1 MSTDGI
7 QHIGDDQTIFG
18 LPKHM
23 EAVAGD
29 GENTYWE
36 IVPGKDACFA
46 CRMMSGRRFD
56 EKPSP
61 VHPNCT
67 CEIRR
72 VVTKIVKI
80 DQILQGFED
89 RRTERF
95 GAGQIIILRITNLG
109 PFIAGV
115 RILLD
120 QMEWHTT
127 PHLHPG
133 GSHVF
138 HFSKF
143 GEPPVTWE
151 ISLIKLGGDNSSF
164 LYSIRG

>member
-1 MSTDGI
+1 MSENGNR
-7 QHIGDDQTIFG
+7 HIGDDQLING

-23 EAVAGD
+23 EAVAGQD
-29 GENTYWE
+29 ENAYWE
-36 IVPGKDACFA
+36 IVPGKNACFA
-46 CRMMSGRRFD
+46 CRMMAGRRF
-56 EKPSP
+56 EKKPGP

-72 VVTKIVKI
+72 SEQPRVSI
-80 DQILQGFED
+80 DDILQGFED
-89 RRTERF
+89 HKTERF
-95 GAGQIIILRITNLG
+95 GAGQKITVKITNLG
-109 PFIAGV
+109 PFVAGV

-120 QMEWHTT
+120 QMEWHAT
-127 PHLHPG
+127 PHLRPG

-138 HFSKF
+138 PFSKF

-151 ISLIKLGGDNSSF
+151 IFLIKLGGDNSSF